1 MDLGYLP
8 SRFKKKGRLKM
19 SEQYKEHE
27 DFIKKNKAVLLQAAK
42 IKKDPRYKRALHY
55 FNVQKQRGHIKE
67 CPSESNNYQIVR

>member
-8 SRFKKKGRLKM
+8 NRLKKKGRLIM